1 MAPRAISTLED
12 ARNPFLMVG
21 LDCFQVLINTLKYSQ
36 MLTNYLLYARSTI
49 VMVWRTQGRAF
60 VKVGWSHEEPRQ
72 KYKCSMYNNILT
84 LKPKANF
91 YNNWVLP
98 VEKHTSHFQQVVLRK
113 KPGRPDS
120 EESFGGKRHVR
131 CQISEI
137 HLSGTRYSNKGKCH
151 PIHCKFRLNLE
162 LCSILILMTFLFS
175 VTKKRLLISITEM
188 KMCLCVVRMTPLKT
202 ILGFS
207 Q

>member
-1 MAPRAISTLED
+1 MAPRATSTLED

-36 MLTNYLLYARSTI
+36 MLTNYLFYARSTI

-98 VEKHTSHFQQVVLRK
+98 VEKHISHFQQVVLRK

-120 EESFGGKRHVR
+120 EGSFGGKETCQIVR
-131 CQISEI
+131 CQKYISLAQDI
-137 HLSGTRYSNKGKCH
+137 QTSGNTPSIH
-151 PIHCKFRLNLE
+151 PIHCTFRIWNCVLFWFWWH
-162 LCSILILMTFLFS
+162 SFFLW
-175 VTKKRLLISITEM
+175 LH
-188 KMCLCVVRMTPLKT
+188 P
-202 ILGFS
+202 
-207 Q
+207 

>member
-1 MAPRAISTLED
+1 MAPRATSTLED
-12 ARNPFLMVG
+12 ARNPFLMGG

-98 VEKHTSHFQQVVLRK
+98 VEKHLPFSASCFEKETRPARFRGKFWGKETCQMSDLRNTSLWHKIFKQGEMPSNTLQVPTQFGIVFYC
-113 KPGRPDS
+113 DS
-120 EESFGGKRHVR
+120 DDIPFR
-131 CQISEI
+131 CD
-137 HLSGTRYSNKGKCH
+137 
-151 PIHCKFRLNLE
+151 
-162 LCSILILMTFLFS
+162 
-175 VTKKRLLISITEM
+175 
-188 KMCLCVVRMTPLKT
+188 
-202 ILGFS
+202 
-207 Q
+207 

>member
-1 MAPRAISTLED
+1 MAPKATSTLED
-12 ARNPFLMVG
+12 ARNPFLMGG

-98 VEKHTSHFQQVVLRK
+98 VEKHISHFQQVVLRK

-131 CQISEI
+131 CQKYISLAQDI
-137 HLSGTRYSNKGKCH
+137 QTRGNAIQYIASSDSIWNCVLFWFWWHSFSLWLRRDYWFQSRKWKCV
-151 PIHCKFRLNLE
+151 CVWCVWRL
-162 LCSILILMTFLFS
+162 
-175 VTKKRLLISITEM
+175 
-188 KMCLCVVRMTPLKT
+188 
-202 ILGFS
+202 
-207 Q
+207 

>member
-1 MAPRAISTLED
+1 MAPKATSTLED
-12 ARNPFLMVG
+12 ARNPFLMGG

-98 VEKHTSHFQQVVLRK
+98 VEKHISHFQQVVLRK

-120 EESFGGKRHVR
+120 EESFGGKET
-131 CQISEI
+131 CQMSDLRNTSLWHKIFKQVEI
-137 HLSGTRYSNKGKCH
+137 PSNTLQVPTQFGIVFYFDSDDI
-151 PIHCKFRLNLE
+151 PF
-162 LCSILILMTFLFS
+162 LCD
-175 VTKKRLLISITEM
+175 
-188 KMCLCVVRMTPLKT
+188 
-202 ILGFS
+202 
-207 Q
+207 

>member
-1 MAPRAISTLED
+1 MAPRATSTLED
-12 ARNPFLMVG
+12 ARNPFLMGG

-36 MLTNYLLYARSTI
+36 MLTNYLFYARSTI

-98 VEKHTSHFQQVVLRK
+98 VEKDIPFSASCFEKET
-113 KPGRPDS
+113 RPAR
-120 EESFGGKRHVR
+120 FRGKFWGKET
-131 CQISEI
+131 CQMSEI
-137 HLSGTRYSNKGKCH
+137 HLSGTRYSNKGKCY
-151 PIHCKFRLNLE
+151 PTHCKFRLNLE

-202 ILGFS
+202 ISGFS